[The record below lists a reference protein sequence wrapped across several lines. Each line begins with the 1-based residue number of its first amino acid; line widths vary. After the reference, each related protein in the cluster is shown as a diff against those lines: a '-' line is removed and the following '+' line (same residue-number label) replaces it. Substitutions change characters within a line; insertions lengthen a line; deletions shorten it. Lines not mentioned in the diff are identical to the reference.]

1 MFKIWARTI
10 SNDKITKSLM
20 YKGEDKFDRSK
31 FLKYL
36 TEICEQMDIPTPVL
50 LKSHIRNFDAFNITR
65 FLSSD
70 FVESVDFDNLTVE
83 YCRDDHSE
91 KKHIYK
97 AYLPTD

>member
-10 SNDKITKSLM
+10 MGDKITKSLI
-20 YKGEDKFDRSK
+20 YKGEGKFDIK
-31 FLKYL
+31 LLNKYL
-36 TEICEQMDIPTPVL
+36 VDMCEQMDIPTPVI
-50 LKSHIRNFDAFNITR
+50 LKSHIRNFNAFNITR
-65 FLSSD
+65 FMSSD
-70 FVESVDFDNLTVE
+70 FVESVNFDNLTIE